1 MKRKLVVAVGLV
13 AFCLGVVVTRVFWDG
28 SAALHAGDE
37 ALRRGDKEEAVARW
51 RRAAR
56 WYAPG
61 AGHVAG
67 AYGRLEALAKEAEAA
82 GDRKTALD
90 AWTAIRSSILATRS
104 FYTPYE
110 ELLAPA
116 NERIAALM
124 AAFEPSNADP
134 GKTEAERKAW
144 HLALLQRDEAP
155 ALGWTVLALLGFGV
169 WIGGGFLFAFRGIV
183 EGDRLDRRAAARA
196 GLLVVIGLLAWMI
209 GLYRA

>member
-1 MKRKLVVAVGLV
+1 MRRRLVVVGLV

-28 SAALHAGDE
+28 SAALHAGDA
-37 ALRRGDKEEAVARW
+37 ALAQGDKEEAIARW

-61 AGHVAG
+61 APHVAG
-67 AYGRLEALAKEAEAA
+67 AYRRLEALARAAEAA
-82 GDRKTALD
+82 GDRQTAL
-90 AWTAIRSSILATRS
+90 AGWTAVRSSILSTRS
-104 FYTPYE
+104 FYTPYAH
-110 ELLAPA
+110 LLPVA

-124 AAFEPSNADP
+124 AALEPASVDP
-134 GKTEAERKAW
+134 GKGEAERKAW

-155 ALGWTVLALLGFGV
+155 ALGWTILAIVGFGV
-169 WIGGGFLFAFRGIV
+169 WIGGGFLFAFRGIG

-196 GLLVVIGLLAWMI
+196 GLLVAIGLVAWMI